1 MMNRLYFNFLIVFA
15 ALAVAGCSLK
25 QTPRQQ
31 PESVDTIPMLVMQVQ
46 KCSRLYTAE
55 YKMHKIITHDDEI
68 RMKGKF
74 LNQDYDVALP
84 MGSRKI
90 AIPIDATVK
99 AYIDLSSFSE
109 KNVRRVGDKIDVTLP
124 DPRVEMTSSRI
135 NHGEIRKYVAL
146 TRQNFSDKEMAGYEQ
161 QGRQAIINDIPQ
173 TGIMEMAKESAARV
187 MVPFFVGMGFNEKD
201 ITISFRKDFSDNEIK
216 KMIVTASDAE
226 RI

>member
-15 ALAVAGCSLK
+15 ALAVAGCSRK
-25 QTPRQQ
+25 QTPPQP

-124 DPRVEMTSSRI
+124 DPRIEMTSSRI

>member
-1 MMNRLYFNFLIVFA
+1 MMNRLYFDFLIVFA
-15 ALAVAGCSLK
+15 ALAVAGCSRK
-25 QTPRQQ
+25 QTTRQQ

-124 DPRVEMTSSRI
+124 DPRIEMTSSRI

-226 RI
+226 RK

>member
-15 ALAVAGCSLK
+15 ALAVAGCSRK

-31 PESVDTIPMLVMQVQ
+31 PEYVDTIPMLVMQVQ

-99 AYIDLSSFSE
+99 AYIVLSSFSE

-124 DPRVEMTSSRI
+124 DPRIEMTSSRI

-226 RI
+226 RK

>member
-15 ALAVAGCSLK
+15 ALAVAGCSRK
-25 QTPRQQ
+25 QTPRQL

-124 DPRVEMTSSRI
+124 DPRIEMTSSRI

>member
-15 ALAVAGCSLK
+15 ALAVAGCSRK

-31 PESVDTIPMLVMQVQ
+31 HESVDTIPMLVMQVQ

-124 DPRVEMTSSRI
+124 DPRIEMTSSRI

>member
-15 ALAVAGCSLK
+15 ALAVAGCSRK
-25 QTPRQQ
+25 QTPWQQ

-124 DPRVEMTSSRI
+124 DPRIEMTSSRI

>member
-15 ALAVAGCSLK
+15 ALAVAGCSRK

-31 PESVDTIPMLVMQVQ
+31 PEYVDTIPMRVMQVQ

-124 DPRVEMTSSRI
+124 DPRIEMTSSRI

-226 RI
+226 RK

>member
-15 ALAVAGCSLK
+15 ALAVAGCSRK

-31 PESVDTIPMLVMQVQ
+31 PEYVDTIPMLVMQVQ

-74 LNQDYDVALP
+74 LNQDYNVALP

-109 KNVRRVGDKIDVTLP
+109 KNVRRFGDKIDVTLH
-124 DPRVEMTSSRI
+124 DPRIEMTSSRI

-146 TRQNFSDKEMAGYEQ
+146 TRQNFTDKEMAGYEQ

-187 MVPFFVGMGFNEKD
+187 MVPFFVGMGFNERD

-226 RI
+226 RK

>member
-15 ALAVAGCSLK
+15 ALAVAGCSRK
-25 QTPRQQ
+25 QTPRQL

-124 DPRVEMTSSRI
+124 DPRIEMTSSRI

-226 RI
+226 RK

>member
-1 MMNRLYFNFLIVFA
+1 MMNRIYFNFLIVFA
-15 ALAVAGCSLK
+15 ALAVAGCSRK
-25 QTPRQQ
+25 QTPRHQ

-99 AYIDLSSFSE
+99 AYI
-109 KNVRRVGDKIDVTLP
+109 
-124 DPRVEMTSSRI
+124 
-135 NHGEIRKYVAL
+135 
-146 TRQNFSDKEMAGYEQ
+146 
-161 QGRQAIINDIPQ
+161 
-173 TGIMEMAKESAARV
+173 
-187 MVPFFVGMGFNEKD
+187 
-201 ITISFRKDFSDNEIK
+201 ISFHEPHQPRRDKKICGSDPTEFHRQG
-216 KMIVTASDAE
+216 DGGL
-226 RI
+226 

>member
-15 ALAVAGCSLK
+15 ALAVAGCSRK

-31 PESVDTIPMLVMQVQ
+31 PEYVDTIPMLVMQVQ

-109 KNVRRVGDKIDVTLP
+109 KNVRRFGNKIDVTLP
-124 DPRVEMTSSRI
+124 DPRIEMTSSRI

-161 QGRQAIINDIPQ
+161 QGRQAITNDIPQ

-187 MVPFFVGMGFNEKD
+187 MVPFFVGMGFNERD

-226 RI
+226 RK

>member
-15 ALAVAGCSLK
+15 ALAVAGCSRK
-25 QTPRQQ
+25 QTPQQQ

-74 LNQDYDVALP
+74 LNQDYNVALP

-99 AYIDLSSFSE
+99 AYIDISSFSE

-124 DPRVEMTSSRI
+124 DPRIEMTSSRI

-226 RI
+226 RK

>member
-1 MMNRLYFNFLIVFA
+1 MMNRIYFNFLIVFA
-15 ALAVAGCSLK
+15 ALASRK

-31 PESVDTIPMLVMQVQ
+31 PEYVDTIPMLVMQVQ
-46 KCSRLYTAE
+46 KCSRLYTSE

-109 KNVRRVGDKIDVTLP
+109 KNVRRIGDKIDVTLP
-124 DPRVEMTSSRI
+124 DPRIEMTSSRI

-146 TRQNFSDKEMAGYEQ
+146 TRQDFSDKEMAGYEQ

-226 RI
+226 RK

>member
-15 ALAVAGCSLK
+15 ALAVAGCSRK
-25 QTPRQQ
+25 QTPRQK

-124 DPRVEMTSSRI
+124 DPRIEMTSSRI

>member
-15 ALAVAGCSLK
+15 ALAVAGCSRK

-31 PESVDTIPMLVMQVQ
+31 PEYVDTIPMLVMQVQ

-55 YKMHKIITHDDEI
+55 YKMHKIITHDDAI

-124 DPRVEMTSSRI
+124 DPRIEMTSSRI

-226 RI
+226 RK

>member
-15 ALAVAGCSLK
+15 ALAVAGCSRK

-31 PESVDTIPMLVMQVQ
+31 PEYVDTIPMLVMQVQ

-124 DPRVEMTSSRI
+124 DPRIEMTSSRI
-135 NHGEIRKYVAL
+135 NHGEIKKYVAL

-226 RI
+226 RK

>member
-15 ALAVAGCSLK
+15 ALAVAGCSRK

-31 PESVDTIPMLVMQVQ
+31 PEYVDTIPILVMQVQ

-124 DPRVEMTSSRI
+124 DPRIEMTSSRI

-226 RI
+226 RK

>member
-15 ALAVAGCSLK
+15 ALAMAGCSWK

-68 RMKGKF
+68 RMKGRF

-84 MGSRKI
+84 MGARKI

-109 KNVRRVGDKIDVTLP
+109 KNVRRFGDKIDVTLP
-124 DPRVEMTSSRI
+124 DPRIEMTSSRI

-187 MVPFFVGMGFNEKD
+187 MVPFFVGMGFNERD

-226 RI
+226 RK

>member
-15 ALAVAGCSLK
+15 ALAVAGCSRK

-31 PESVDTIPMLVMQVQ
+31 PEYVDTIPMLVMQVQ

-109 KNVRRVGDKIDVTLP
+109 KNVRRVGDKIDVKLP
-124 DPRVEMTSSRI
+124 DPRIEMTSSRI

-226 RI
+226 RK

>member
-1 MMNRLYFNFLIVFA
+1 MMNRIYFNFLIVFA
-15 ALAVAGCSLK
+15 ALAAAGCSRK
-25 QTPRQQ
+25 PTPRQQ

-84 MGSRKI
+84 MGARKI

-109 KNVRRVGDKIDVTLP
+109 KNVRRFGDKIDVTLP
-124 DPRVEMTSSRI
+124 DPRIEMTSSRI

-187 MVPFFVGMGFNEKD
+187 MVPFFVGMGFNERD

-216 KMIVTASDAE
+216 RMIVTASDAE
-226 RI
+226 RK

>member
-15 ALAVAGCSLK
+15 ALAVAGCSRK

-31 PESVDTIPMLVMQVQ
+31 PEYVDTIPMLVMQVQ

-124 DPRVEMTSSRI
+124 DPRIEMTSSRI

-146 TRQNFSDKEMAGYEQ
+146 TRQNFSDKEMACYEQ

-226 RI
+226 RK

>member
-15 ALAVAGCSLK
+15 ALAVAGCSRK
-25 QTPRQQ
+25 QTTRQQ

-55 YKMHKIITHDDEI
+55 YKMHKIITHDDQI

-124 DPRVEMTSSRI
+124 DPRIEMTSSRI

-146 TRQNFSDKEMAGYEQ
+146 TRQNFSDKEMADYEQ

>member
-15 ALAVAGCSLK
+15 ALAVAGCSRK

-31 PESVDTIPMLVMQVQ
+31 PEYVDTIPMLVMQVQ

-74 LNQDYDVALP
+74 LNQDYDVALS

-109 KNVRRVGDKIDVTLP
+109 KNVRRFGDKINVTLP
-124 DPRVEMTSSRI
+124 DPRIEMTSSRI

-226 RI
+226 RK

>member
-55 YKMHKIITHDDEI
+55 YMMHKIITHDDEI

-124 DPRVEMTSSRI
+124 DPRIEMTSSRI

>member
-15 ALAVAGCSLK
+15 ALAVAGCSRK

-31 PESVDTIPMLVMQVQ
+31 SESVDTIPMLVMQVQ

-124 DPRVEMTSSRI
+124 DPRIEMTSSRI

-226 RI
+226 RK

>member
-1 MMNRLYFNFLIVFA
+1 MNRLYFNFLIVFA
-15 ALAVAGCSLK
+15 ALAVAGCSRK

-31 PESVDTIPMLVMQVQ
+31 PEYVDTIPMLVMQVQ

-124 DPRVEMTSSRI
+124 DPRIEMTSSRI

-226 RI
+226 RK

>member
-15 ALAVAGCSLK
+15 ALAVAGCSRK
-25 QTPRQQ
+25 QTPRQH

-124 DPRVEMTSSRI
+124 DPRIEMTSSRI

>member
-15 ALAVAGCSLK
+15 ALAVAGCSRK

-31 PESVDTIPMLVMQVQ
+31 SEYVDTIPMLVMQVQ

-74 LNQDYDVALP
+74 LNQDYNVALP

-124 DPRVEMTSSRI
+124 DPRIEMTSSRI

-226 RI
+226 RK

>member
-15 ALAVAGCSLK
+15 ALAVAGCSRK

-31 PESVDTIPMLVMQVQ
+31 PEYVDTIPMLVMQVQ

-124 DPRVEMTSSRI
+124 DPRIEMTSSRI

-146 TRQNFSDKEMAGYEQ
+146 TRQNFSDKEMADYEQ
-161 QGRQAIINDIPQ
+161 QGRQAVINDIPQ

-187 MVPFFVGMGFNEKD
+187 IVPFFVGMGFNEKD

-226 RI
+226 RK

>member
-15 ALAVAGCSLK
+15 ALAVAGCSRK

-31 PESVDTIPMLVMQVQ
+31 PEYVDTIPMLVMQVQ

-124 DPRVEMTSSRI
+124 DPRIEMTSSRI

-173 TGIMEMAKESAARV
+173 MGIMEMAKESAARV

-226 RI
+226 RK

>member
-1 MMNRLYFNFLIVFA
+1 
-15 ALAVAGCSLK
+15 
-25 QTPRQQ
+25 
-31 PESVDTIPMLVMQVQ
+31 
-46 KCSRLYTAE
+46 
-55 YKMHKIITHDDEI
+55 MHKIITHDDEI

-124 DPRVEMTSSRI
+124 DPRIEMTSSRI

>member
-15 ALAVAGCSLK
+15 ALAVAGCSRK
-25 QTPRQQ
+25 QTPRQH

-124 DPRVEMTSSRI
+124 DPRIEMTSSRI

-226 RI
+226 RK

>member
-15 ALAVAGCSLK
+15 ALAVAGCSRK

-31 PESVDTIPMLVMQVQ
+31 PEYVDTIPILVMQVQ

-74 LNQDYDVALP
+74 LNQDYNVALP

-109 KNVRRVGDKIDVTLP
+109 KNVRRIGDKIDVTLP
-124 DPRVEMTSSRI
+124 DPRIEMTSSRI

-173 TGIMEMAKESAARV
+173 TSIMEMAKESAARV

-226 RI
+226 IK

>member
-15 ALAVAGCSLK
+15 ALAVAGCSRK
-25 QTPRQQ
+25 QTPWQQ

-124 DPRVEMTSSRI
+124 DPHIEMTSSRI

-216 KMIVTASDAE
+216 KMIVTASDTE
-226 RI
+226 RK

>member
-15 ALAVAGCSLK
+15 ALAVAGCSRK
-25 QTPRQQ
+25 QTTRQQ

-124 DPRVEMTSSRI
+124 DPRIEMTSSRI

>member
-15 ALAVAGCSLK
+15 ALAVAGCSRK
-25 QTPRQQ
+25 QTPQQQ

-124 DPRVEMTSSRI
+124 DPRIEMTSSRI

-187 MVPFFVGMGFNEKD
+187 MVPFFVGMGFNERD

-226 RI
+226 RK

>member
-15 ALAVAGCSLK
+15 ALAVAGCSRK
-25 QTPRQQ
+25 QTSRQQ

-124 DPRVEMTSSRI
+124 DPRIEMTSSRI

>member
-15 ALAVAGCSLK
+15 ALAVAGCSWK

-124 DPRVEMTSSRI
+124 DPRIEMTSSRI

-146 TRQNFSDKEMAGYEQ
+146 TRQSFSDKEMAGYEQ